1 MKHKRLRRF
10 RDKSFTLLQNMDN
23 DKVKLNARLR
33 HTTTQDLQQIMGLL
47 RNTGV
52 REWLQTSMPS
62 LLWVNTFRRPGLT
75 DWATTFST
83 RMIEFAEKVDGM
95 TVLCHLCGIH
105 PGSQP
110 ISTPAVLVQSLIMQ
124 VIQQHHKRFT
134 RKAFTFTLEH
144 FQDVENDMEELW
156 ALFCSCCAESGAPC
170 VWIVVDHID
179 NLRKGE
185 DYDALLHGLQQLT
198 DDKSR
203 VFKIFI
209 SARSTGTP
217 PAISEAAEDDS
228 EDPRIVT
235 ITVPRGESS
244 TAVALMS
251 KQKRMARIPDSHPKD
266 DTVSKAD
273 IDALLNSSEEDSE
286 SDTEGDKGSLV
297 EAPTSFTSPTEM
309 GQLSLNEQSDMS
321 DSSMEFTRHDPFMSS
336 EESGTDIAP
345 DSDEEDSG
353 DEGFLSLPKRSEA
366 HSALSS
372 SQSDEDVDSPSS
384 SRPARRLRGRSK
396 GTNRINHVT
405 KSSLPASSPT
415 DNDDTD

>member
-1 MKHKRLRRF
+1 
-10 RDKSFTLLQNMDN
+10 MDN
-23 DKVKLNARLR
+23 EKVKLDARLR

-47 RNTGV
+47 RNAAV
-52 REWLQTSMPS
+52 RDWLQTSMTS

-83 RMIEFAEKVDGM
+83 RMIEFAEKVDNM
-95 TVLCHLCGIH
+95 TVLCHLCGNH

-124 VIQQHHKRFT
+124 VIQQHHKKFT
-134 RKAFTFTLEH
+134 RKTFPFTLEH

-170 VWIVVDHID
+170 VWIVIDHID

-185 DYDALLHGLQQLT
+185 DYDALLHGLQKLT
-198 DDKSR
+198 KDDMR
-203 VFKIFI
+203 VFKVFI

-217 PAISEAAEDDS
+217 PAISKAAENGS
-228 EDPRIVT
+228 ESSHIAT
-235 ITVPRGESS
+235 ITVPRAQSS
-244 TAVALMS
+244 MGVALMS
-251 KQKRMARIPDSHPKD
+251 KQKRIARMPDSHSEHDMVP
-266 DTVSKAD
+266 KAD

-286 SDTEGDKGSLV
+286 SGAESNKGFRV
-297 EAPTSFTSPTEM
+297 ESPTSFASPTKM
-309 GQLSLNEQSDMS
+309 RQLSLSELSDMS
-321 DSSMEFTRHDPFMSS
+321 DSSMEFTRHDPFASS

-353 DEGFLSLPKRSEA
+353 DEGFLSVPRTSEA

-372 SQSDEDVDSPSS
+372 SESDEDDSPSS
-384 SRPARRLRGRSK
+384 SKPARRPRGRSK
-396 GTNRINHVT
+396 GTARVNHVT
-405 KSSLPASSPT
+405 KSPLPALSPT